1 MKKRRYPAALLACA
15 LLLSLCACG
24 NQAAV
29 DANKATDYAI
39 REAAYPQM
47 APYPQEDDFFKND
60 TFDDLGYSEAYDS
73 WWADRQAQREQPEGY
88 AGSLDSFFPASIRT
102 LLSGA
107 GAENRV
113 CSPLNV
119 YMALA
124 MLAELTDGNSRA
136 QILDCL
142 GAADISALRQ
152 QATAL
157 WNANYCDDGQ
167 LTSILASSLWLN
179 QDIPFVEETME
190 RLAEVYHASSFQ
202 GPMGDDAFNKALQD
216 WINQQTGGLLEEQ
229 AAGLEMTPD
238 TALALATTVY
248 FRGHWHNEFSPSA
261 TAPGV
266 FHAQDGDLDCDFMHQ
281 SDIRSL
287 YTGAHFS
294 ALAQGLD
301 GSGEMW
307 LILPQEGFSPEALLQ
322 DEAFYRFLLDGG
334 RQWPQS
340 KLYQVNL
347 SLPKFDVASNLD
359 LMDGLRA
366 LGITDVLDAS
376 LADFSPATT
385 ATFLV
390 LSQAEHAARV
400 TIDEEGCT
408 AAAYT
413 VMAADATGALMEEQ
427 EIDFILDRPFL
438 FAITNQD
445 GLPLFVGVVNQPT
458 A

>member
-60 TFDDLGYSEAYDS
+60 TFDDLGYSKAYDD
-73 WWADRQAQREQPEGY
+73 WWASRQAQREQPEGY
-88 AGSLDSFFPASIRT
+88 ANSLDSFFPASIRT

-124 MLAELTDGNSRA
+124 MLSELTDGNSRA

-229 AAGLEMTPD
+229 AAELEMDPQTV
-238 TALALATTVY
+238 LALATTVY
-248 FRGHWHNEFSPSA
+248 FRGRWCSEFSPSA
-261 TAPGV
+261 TTPGV
-266 FHAQDGDLDCDFMHQ
+266 FHAQSGDLDCDFMHQ
-281 SDIRSL
+281 SSPRSL

-294 ALAQGLD
+294 AVTQEID
-301 GSGEMW
+301 GGAAMW
-307 LILPQEGFSPEALLQ
+307 LILPEEGSSPDALLQ
-322 DEAFYRFLLDGG
+322 DNELYDFLATGHL
-334 RQWPQS
+334 WPQV
-340 KLYQVNL
+340 KAYIVNL
-347 SLPKFDVASNLD
+347 SLPKFDAASKLD

-366 LGITDVLDAS
+366 LGITDVLDPD
-376 LADFSPATT
+376 LADFSPTT
-385 ATFLV
+385 TDTPLF

-413 VMAADATGALMEEQ
+413 VMRMCGAEAPPEE

-438 FAITNQD
+438 FVLTNLD
-445 GLPLFVGVVNQPT
+445 GLPLFVGIVNQPM
-458 A
+458 